1 MLCVYKQSVNEKRRN
16 LIEIKIEQCLVI
28 NLPAEK
34 IFDNL
39 ADVENWVEWS
49 SVVIA
54 VRKTAPGIISVGA
67 TWRCTTRFLGRW
79 LETTYELVEHEPSHF
94 FTLKSISGLCP
105 AIFSYRLEEIESG
118 RTNVSVEAVIHHVE
132 GILGLEELVVVSAV
146 RRQMEGDLQTLRDI
160 LEARTTITSSST
172 SGK

>member
-1 MLCVYKQSVNEKRRN
+1 M
-16 LIEIKIEQCLVI
+16 KIEQCLVI

-34 IFDNL
+34 IFDYI
-39 ADVENWVEWS
+39 ADVENWVECS

-105 AIFSYRLEEIESG
+105 TIFSCKLEAIECD
-118 RTNVSVEAVIHHVE
+118 RTNVSVEAMISHIE
-132 GILGLEELVVVSAV
+132 GFLGLEDSVVVSAV

-160 LEARTTITSSST
+160 LQARTTITNSNT
-172 SGK
+172 FGK